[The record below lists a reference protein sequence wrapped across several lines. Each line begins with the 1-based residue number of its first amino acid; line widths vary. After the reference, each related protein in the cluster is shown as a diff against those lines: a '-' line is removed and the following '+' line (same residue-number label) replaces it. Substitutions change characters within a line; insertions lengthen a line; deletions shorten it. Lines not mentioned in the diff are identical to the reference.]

1 MVSPSS
7 WVLCNS
13 NQHRDFFQR
22 INKCVDFFVPLRSCP
37 PCKVESILSLCSES
51 SCSMGG
57 RSILPGFLWR
67 TWSSW
72 WWLRRHHC
80 ALYLVTWRHLSW
92 KARGWIL
99 LAQCWGLSWGW
110 SLWRA
115 REWYSSGDS
124 SETACSY
131 FFILKIWAKVARPSW
146 SVIFFNFG
154 GVNGQPRGASDGRNL
169 AKGLECT
176 TPL

>member
-7 WVLCNS
+7 WLLCNS
-13 NQHRDFFQR
+13 NQQPDFFQM
-22 INKCVDFFVPLRSCP
+22 RSCP

-110 SLWRA
+110 YLWMA

-131 FFILKIWAKVARPSW
+131 FFILKIWLSKGR
-146 SVIFFNFG
+146 
-154 GVNGQPRGASDGRNL
+154 QPILICQFSTLGESMVSPDVQVM
-169 AKGLECT
+169 EEIWPT
-176 TPL
+176 TWNVQHPHKW